1 MINRKWE
8 KSPLDT
14 NSTYALAPYLQP
26 LSSHLFLRA
35 RWSVLIDKRKS
46 FKGGQ
51 IVKLY
56 LVEYT
61 VGSVV
66 KNMIVRAKDH
76 NAAETQVKVSAIAN
90 IYEDNY

>member
-1 MINRKWE
+1 M
-8 KSPLDT
+8 
-14 NSTYALAPYLQP
+14 
-26 LSSHLFLRA
+26 
-35 RWSVLIDKRKS
+35 
-46 FKGGQ
+46 
-51 IVKLY
+51 KLY

-90 IYEDNY
+90 IHEDNY